1 MNIDMLIASNAYSIL
16 LFFGV
21 YLYLAMGLCL
31 AGGAYIFGAYLSC
44 SFFVILLGGGAGEGV
59 VLVPF

>member
-31 AGGAYIFGAYLSC
+31 AGGGIYFWGVSQLL
-44 SFFVILLGGGAGEGV
+44 FFCYFIRGG
-59 VLVPF
+59 VLVRG